1 MKNSTIRI
9 VVVLGIFAI
18 AGIIVVQAYWML
30 RAWDLKEKQLDQSIQ
45 IVLKNV
51 AERLAERKGS
61 KPPVNTVK
69 QISSDYYLVNLN
81 DEIDAN
87 WLEYYLKTEFNE
99 LKLSLDFEYGI
110 YDCNTD
116 EMMYGNYIKS
126 GNTTEKIKRSKNLPK
141 YSKLPYYFSIHF
153 PTRNTYLASSVQLW
167 IFFSVILFIAVVF
180 YQQHDPR
187 V

>member
-87 WLEYYLKTEFNE
+87 WLEPMK
-99 LKLSLDFEYGI
+99 
-110 YDCNTD
+110 
-116 EMMYGNYIKS
+116 
-126 GNTTEKIKRSKNLPK
+126 
-141 YSKLPYYFSIHF
+141 
-153 PTRNTYLASSVQLW
+153 
-167 IFFSVILFIAVVF
+167 
-180 YQQHDPR
+180 
-187 V
+187 